1 MKNKEKYNLS
11 KLKTESVSCG
21 GKIKR
26 MMVYEETLSG
36 TKELFE
42 KQYTPLVY
50 PYELLIDFA
59 NWLEEEYD
67 PKILNEKEK
76 EYLSAVIKPF
86 RNDVEYIEKR
96 IFSTGAEYIRICL
109 TEDETVN
116 FPNFKKGTMYKGMEA
131 NKAYTVEELE
141 L

>member
-1 MKNKEKYNLS
+1 MKNKEKYDLNT
-11 KLKTESVSCG
+11 LKTDSASCG

-26 MMVYEETLSG
+26 MMVYEETSSG

-67 PKILNEKEK
+67 PKILDEKEK

-86 RNDVEYIEKR
+86 RKKVKYIEKR
-96 IFSTGAEYIRICL
+96 FWTPNLEYLSIRL
-109 TEDETVN
+109 KNNEFFA
-116 FPNFKKGTMYKGMEA
+116 FPNFKKGKMYKGMEHD
-131 NKAYTVEELE
+131 KYYTLE
-141 L
+141 DLWL